1 MRGTCGNRK
10 HNFSE
15 LHRMVS
21 FSIGALAPQ
30 HLTGKHVVAKEA
42 SHG

>member
-21 FSIGALAPQ
+21 SSIGALAPR
-30 HLTGKHVVAKEA
+30 HLIHKYVVMKDAR
-42 SHG
+42 HG